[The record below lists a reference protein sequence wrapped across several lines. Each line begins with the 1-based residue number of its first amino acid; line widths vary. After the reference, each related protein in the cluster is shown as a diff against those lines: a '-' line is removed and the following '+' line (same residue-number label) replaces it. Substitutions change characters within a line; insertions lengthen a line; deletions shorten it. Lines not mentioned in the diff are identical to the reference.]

1 MGEGRGNL
9 GTSEETAATGVWKAM
24 LREFYTGMEA
34 NYYCPA

>member
-1 MGEGRGNL
+1 MGGDRGNL

-34 NYYCPA
+34 NYHCPA

>member
-9 GTSEETAATGVWKAM
+9 GTSEESAVTGVWRTI

-34 NYYCPA
+34 NYHFPV